1 MSCMITTEELQ
12 RMRSANYRGYRYT
25 ATIASS
31 RAASRTVRIQYN
43 GNFAERIAM
52 EDGRARYHL
61 EISDGPYQRMRTA
74 DQVKLPKSLE
84 EPLAE
89 LLEAVASHEHKLALS
104 SGTLPLAPE
113 RVDFY
118 RGHIHSF
125 EIVKIRQAEEL
136 LSHFDDALK
145 EGPGIASTLAALVDA
160 TVLRSYHD
168 EKVESLQE
176 QLESAERK
184 YRDLEDATEEMRD
197 EHKETEE
204 NQEAWMEISSQLSD
218 VHDRLVHRDLGGT
231 YGNDDFE
238 KIIDLMEPIFDKI

>member
-1 MSCMITTEELQ
+1 
-12 RMRSANYRGYRYT
+12 MRSANYRGYSYT
-25 ATIASS
+25 STIASP
-31 RAASRTVRIQYN
+31 RAASRTVSIQYS
-43 GNFAERIAM
+43 GKFAERIAKP
-52 EDGRARYHL
+52 DGRARYHL
-61 EISDGPYQRMRTA
+61 EISDGPYQRMRPA

-84 EPLAE
+84 APLAE

-104 SGTLPLAPE
+104 FGTPPLSQE

-125 EIVKIRQAEEL
+125 DTVKIRQAEEL

-145 EGPGIASTLAALVDA
+145 ETPGIASTLAALADA

-168 EKVESLQE
+168 DKMEHLQD

-184 YRDLEDATEEMRD
+184 YRDLEDETEEIRD

-204 NQEAWMEISSQLSD
+204 SQEAWMEISSQLSD

-238 KIIDLMEPIFDKI
+238 KIIDLMEPIFNKI